1 MYTRAR
7 SQAVTCFCKPGD
19 TSAYG
24 QPPKLELTSVVAF
37 LAGLF
42 WLQKGQNPTIADA
55 INLRGLLFFEM
66 MFLSIRSM
74 IGALLTFSSVF
85 KMVVKE
91 RASGMYHLSAFF
103 FARMASDLPVDSTLP
118 TIFILIIYFMAG
130 LR

>member
-1 MYTRAR
+1 
-7 SQAVTCFCKPGD
+7 
-19 TSAYG
+19 
-24 QPPKLELTSVVAF
+24 
-37 LAGLF
+37 
-42 WLQKGQNPTIADA
+42 
-55 INLRGLLFFEM
+55 M

-130 LR
+130 LRWVISCAMGFRGIKGFPLPGWRPTFFLVECTLPTIVVLITYFMAGLRWVQTLCRS